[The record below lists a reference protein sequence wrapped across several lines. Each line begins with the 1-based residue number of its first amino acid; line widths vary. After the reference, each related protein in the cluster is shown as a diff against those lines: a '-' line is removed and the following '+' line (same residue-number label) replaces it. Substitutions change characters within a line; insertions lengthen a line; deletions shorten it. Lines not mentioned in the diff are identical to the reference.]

1 MSKTNPR
8 VWMVLMQELDS
19 MPHYL
24 LGRRG
29 PECKNPGQW
38 GFFGGN
44 VDPGET
50 EGEAVA
56 RELLE
61 ETGIPMQIFLPDRPR
76 LLFRDLVGQKP
87 CTWCGLM
94 LSGQNLQRALANIQ
108 TTKEV
113 VDYEWVRADLVIPD
127 MIYHYS
133 VSHYFQWLHVQRSQ
147 RGYES
152 DLRIVTDVMEGK

>member
-8 VWMVLMQELDS
+8 VWMVLIQEIEN

-44 VDPGET
+44 IDPGET
-50 EGEAVA
+50 TGEALA

-61 ETGIPMQIFLPDRPR
+61 ETGVSMDVYLPDRPK
-76 LLFRDLVGQKP
+76 LIFHDLVKAKP
-87 CTWCGLM
+87 CTWCGLI
-94 LSGQNLQRALANIQ
+94 LNGVNLQRTLANLVR
-108 TTKEV
+108 TREV
-113 VDYEWVRADLVIPD
+113 VDYEWVRADIVVED
-127 MIYHYS
+127 MLYHYS
-133 VSHYFQWLHVQRSQ
+133 VAHYFQWLHFQRSQ
-147 RGYES
+147 RGYEK
-152 DLRIVTDVMEGK
+152 DLQILRDVMEGK